1 MKIKD
6 SLWRDPAANPL
17 VNKGQ
22 ARISDREDEQGM
34 QELRGELAT
43 FVCEGQYADG
53 IQRIVRSFLD
63 DLNRSSQRGA
73 WVSGFFGSGKSH
85 LLKMLCH
92 LWRNTEFSDGAT
104 ARGLVQAIP
113 EDLDALL
120 RELDV
125 AGRRAGGLL
134 AAAGSLP
141 SGSTD
146 HVRLTILGFLLRA
159 AGLPAQYPQAQ
170 FCIWLHS
177 EGHFDAVKSAVQ
189 AEGRQFESELN
200 NLYVSGTLSR
210 AIIACDKTFAAAEA
224 EAKQLLKAQ
233 FPPRTSDITT
243 AEFLRTAKDALSHAS
258 VNDGRMPCALIVL
271 DEVQQY
277 IGDSTDRSMLV
288 TEVAETIEKQLD
300 SHVMIVGAGQS
311 ALTDV
316 SLLMKLMDRFTIR
329 VPLSDADVETVTRKV
344 LLKKKP
350 TAVDG
355 LRQLLEHH
363 AGEVSRQLQGT
374 KLGATAADRTTLIE
388 DYPLLP
394 VRRRFWDACF
404 RQIDAAGTHS
414 QLRSQL
420 RILHDALARLADLP
434 LGQVIPGD
442 ELFDSL
448 APEMVNTGVL
458 LREIN
463 ELIVKVGETEGPLAR
478 RLCGLVF
485 LIGRLAR
492 EAGADTGV
500 RATSD
505 HLADLLVNDLAADN
519 ARLRGD
525 VDATLG
531 KLASNGIL
539 MRVGDEYR
547 LQTRQ
552 GAEWDRDFR
561 IRQTRLKNDA
571 AAIQIRRDELLY
583 GEIEKSVRGLRM
595 VHGVSKEPRQ
605 FTLHRGEAPS
615 LATDSSTIPVWVRD
629 GWETLE
635 REVMNAARS
644 VGGNDPT
651 IYVFVPR
658 HSADDIRGQL
668 IEAEAA
674 GQTLDSRGN
683 PTEPEGLEARRS
695 MESRR
700 AGAETARDVLVRD
713 IVARAKVFQGGGTE
727 IFSATL
733 EDRLRRAAEDS
744 LVRLFPRF
752 KEADNAVW
760 STVIK
765 RARDG
770 AENPLQPVGHLAAV
784 EEHPVCKEAVSKI
797 GTGASGSS
805 VRKVLSGSPF
815 GWPRDAVDAAL
826 IALHRSQHLSA
837 TLNGA
842 TVRPGTLDQNR
853 VAKAEFRVER
863 AALSV
868 QDRLILRNLFQIV
881 GVTCKSGDEGHRS
894 DDFLSRLA
902 DLARSAGG
910 EPPLPA
916 PPQLVEIDD
925 VQRLVGN
932 ERLAAIK
939 AKADDWEAKIGDW
952 REAAALVAVRRPVWR
967 MVERLVGHVEGIEAA
982 TPQLKEVDAVREGRQ
997 LLTSA
1002 DPAAGICKSLADLL
1016 RATVKDRNAAHESAY
1031 AEAMEMLGTN
1041 EAWRKASP
1049 VDRDEIANDVGL
1061 IAPEK
1066 PNVSTDEDLV
1076 KYLEKHSLASVRAET
1091 DAVSARVTQAIERA
1105 ARLQEPQVRPVAL
1118 ERATLRDT
1126 AEVEAWTERQRQT
1139 LLKAVADGPIL
1150 VN

>member
-6 SLWRDPAANPL
+6 ALWRDPSAHPL

-34 QELRGELAT
+34 QELRGELST

-63 DLNRSSQRGA
+63 DLNRTSQRGA

-104 ARGLVQAIP
+104 ARSLVQAIP

-125 AGRRAGGLL
+125 AGRRTGGLL

-146 HVRLTILGFLLRA
+146 HVRLTILGLFLRA
-159 AGLPAQYPQAQ
+159 ARLPEQYPQAR

-177 EGHFDAVKSAVQ
+177 EGHFDAVKSAVE
-189 AEGRQFESELN
+189 AEGRQFERELN
-200 NLYVSGTLSR
+200 NLYVSGTLAR
-210 AIIACDKTFAAAEA
+210 AVTACDTSFAASEA

-233 FPPRTSDITT
+233 FPPQTSDITT
-243 AEFLRTAKDALSHAS
+243 AEFLSTAKDALRHAS
-258 VNDGRMPCALIVL
+258 LSDGRMPCALIVL

-316 SLLMKLMDRFTIR
+316 PLLMKLMDRFTIR
-329 VPLSDADVETVTRKV
+329 VPLSDADVEAVTRKV
-344 LLKKKP
+344 LLQKKP
-350 TAVDG
+350 TAVDSV
-355 LRQLLEHH
+355 RQFLEQH
-363 AGEVSRQLQGT
+363 AGEISRQLQGT
-374 KLGATAADRTTLIE
+374 RLGETAADRTTLVE

-420 RILHDALARLADLP
+420 RILYDALARLADLP
-434 LGQVIPGD
+434 LGQIIPGD

-463 ELIVKVGETEGPLAR
+463 ERIVRVGETEGLLAR
-478 RLCGLVF
+478 RICGLVF

-492 EAGADTGV
+492 DAGADTGV

-505 HLADLLVNDLAADN
+505 HLAALLVNDLAADN

-525 VDATLG
+525 VGATLS
-531 KLASNGIL
+531 KLASDGIL
-539 MRVGDEYR
+539 MCVGDEYR

-552 GAEWDRDFR
+552 GAEWDREFR
-561 IRQTRLKNDA
+561 NRQTRLNNDA
-571 AAIQIRRDELLY
+571 AAIQVRRDELLY

-595 VHGVSKEPRQ
+595 LQGVSKEPRQ
-605 FTLHRGEAPS
+605 LAIHRGAAPS
-615 LATDSSTIPVWVRD
+615 HATDNSTIPVWVRD

-635 REVMNAARS
+635 KDVMNAARS
-644 VGGNDPT
+644 AGDNDST

-658 HSADDIRGQL
+658 QSADDIRGQI

-674 GQTLDSRGN
+674 GQTLDARGN

-700 AGAETARDVLVRD
+700 ASAEAARDVLVRD

-727 IFSATL
+727 VFSATL
-733 EDRLRRAAEDS
+733 EDRLRMAAEDS

-752 KEADNAVW
+752 KEADNAAW
-760 STVIK
+760 STAIK
-765 RARDG
+765 RAREG
-770 AENPLQPVGHLAAV
+770 AENPLQPVGHSDAV
-784 EEHPVCKEAVSKI
+784 EKHPVCRQAVSEI
-797 GTGASGSS
+797 GNGAYGSS

-842 TVRPGTLDQNR
+842 AVPPGALDQNR
-853 VAKAEFRVER
+853 VSKAEFRVER

-868 QDRLILRNLFQIV
+868 KDRLVLRNLFQIA
-881 GVTCKSGDEGHRS
+881 GVTCKSGEEGQRS
-894 DDFLSRLA
+894 DDFLSLLA

-910 EPPLPA
+910 DPPLPA
-916 PPQLVEIDD
+916 PPELVEIED

-932 ERLAAIK
+932 QRLAAIK
-939 AKADDWEAKIGDW
+939 AKADDWEAKIGEW
-952 REAAALVAVRRPVWR
+952 RATAELIATRLPEWQMA
-967 MVERLVGHVEGIEAA
+967 ERLAGHVEGIEAA
-982 TPQLKEVDAVREGRQ
+982 TPQLQEVDAVRKGRQ
-997 LLTSA
+997 LLTPA

-1016 RATVKDRNAAHESAY
+1016 RAALQDRTAAHESAY
-1031 AEAMEMLGTN
+1031 AEAMATLRENGVWQKVSSA
-1041 EAWRKASP
+1041 EQDA
-1049 VDRDEIANDVGL
+1049 IANDVGL

-1076 KYLEKHSLASVRAET
+1076 KYLDKHPSASARAET
-1091 DAVSARVTQAIERA
+1091 DAVPARIAQAIERA
-1105 ARLQEPQVRPVAL
+1105 ARLREPQVRPVAL

-1126 AEVEAWTERQRQT
+1126 ADVEAWIERQKQT
-1139 LLKAVADGPIL
+1139 LLNAVAEGPVL

>member
-6 SLWRDPAANPL
+6 ALWRDPSAHPL

-34 QELRGELAT
+34 QELRGELST

-63 DLNRSSQRGA
+63 DLSRTSQRGA

-104 ARGLVQAIP
+104 ARSLVQAIP
-113 EDLDALL
+113 EDLEALL

-125 AGRRAGGLL
+125 AGRRTGGLL

-146 HVRLTILGFLLRA
+146 HVRLTILGLLLRA
-159 AGLPAQYPQAQ
+159 AGLPEQYPQAR

-177 EGHFDAVKSAVQ
+177 EGHFDAVKSAVEV
-189 AEGRQFESELN
+189 EGRQFERELN
-200 NLYVSGTLSR
+200 NLYVSGTLAR
-210 AIIACDKTFAAAEA
+210 AVIACDTTFAASEA

-233 FPPRTSDITT
+233 FPPQTSDITT
-243 AEFLRTAKDALSHAS
+243 AEFLSTAKDALRHAS
-258 VNDGRMPCALIVL
+258 LSDGRMPCALIVL

-316 SLLMKLMDRFTIR
+316 PLLMKLMDRFTIR
-329 VPLSDADVETVTRKV
+329 VPLSDADVEAVTRKV
-344 LLKKKP
+344 LLQKKP
-350 TAVDG
+350 TAVDSV
-355 LRQLLEHH
+355 RQFLEQH
-363 AGEVSRQLQGT
+363 AGEISRQLQGT
-374 KLGATAADRTTLIE
+374 KLGETAADRTTLVE

-420 RILHDALARLADLP
+420 RILYDALARLADLP

-463 ELIVKVGETEGPLAR
+463 ERIVRVGETEGLLAR
-478 RLCGLVF
+478 RICGLVF

-492 EAGADTGV
+492 DAGSDTGV

-505 HLADLLVNDLAADN
+505 HLAALLVNDLAADN

-525 VDATLG
+525 VGATLS
-531 KLASNGIL
+531 KLASDGIL
-539 MRVGDEYR
+539 MCVGDEYR

-552 GAEWDRDFR
+552 GAEWDREFR
-561 IRQTRLKNDA
+561 NRQTRLNNDA
-571 AAIQIRRDELLY
+571 AAIQVRRDELLY

-595 VHGVSKEPRQ
+595 LQGVSKEPRQ
-605 FTLHRGEAPS
+605 LAIHRGAVPS
-615 LATDSSTIPVWVRD
+615 PATDISTISVWVRD

-635 REVMNAARS
+635 KDVMNAARS
-644 VGGNDPT
+644 AGDNDPT

-658 HSADDIRGQL
+658 QSADDIRGQI

-674 GQTLDSRGN
+674 GQTLDARGN

-700 AGAETARDVLVRD
+700 ASAEAARDVLVRD
-713 IVARAKVFQGGGTE
+713 VVARAKVFQGGGTE
-727 IFSATL
+727 VFSATL
-733 EDRLRRAAEDS
+733 EDRLRMAAEDS

-752 KEADNAVW
+752 KEADNAAW
-760 STVIK
+760 STAIK
-765 RARDG
+765 RAREG
-770 AENPLQPVGHLAAV
+770 AENPLRPVGHSDAV
-784 EEHPVCKEAVSKI
+784 EKHPVCRQAVSEI
-797 GTGASGSS
+797 GTGATGSS
-805 VRKVLSGSPF
+805 VRKALSGSPF

-842 TVRPGTLDQNR
+842 AVPPGALDQNR
-853 VAKAEFRVER
+853 VSKAEFRVER

-868 QDRLILRNLFQIV
+868 KDRLVLRNLFQIA
-881 GVTCKSGDEGHRS
+881 GVTCKSGEEGQRS
-894 DDFLSRLA
+894 DDFLSLLA

-910 EPPLPA
+910 DPPLPA
-916 PPQLVEIDD
+916 PPELVEIED

-932 ERLAAIK
+932 QRLAAIK
-939 AKADDWEAKIGDW
+939 AKADDWEAKIGEW
-952 REAAALVAVRRPVWR
+952 RATAELIATRLPEWQ
-967 MVERLVGHVEGIEAA
+967 MVERLARHVDGIEAA
-982 TPQLKEVDAVREGRQ
+982 TPQLQEVDAVLEGRQ
-997 LLTSA
+997 LLTSV
-1002 DPAAGICKSLADLL
+1002 DPAAGIRKSLADLL
-1016 RATVKDRNAAHESAY
+1016 RAAVQDRTATHESAY
-1031 AEAMEMLGTN
+1031 AEAMAMLREN
-1041 EAWRKASP
+1041 EVWQKVSSAEQDA
-1049 VDRDEIANDVGL
+1049 IANDVGL
-1061 IAPEK
+1061 IAPERA
-1066 PNVSTDEDLV
+1066 NVSTDEDLV
-1076 KYLEKHSLASVRAET
+1076 KYLDRRSLASARAET
-1091 DAVSARVTQAIERA
+1091 DAVPARVAQAIERA
-1105 ARLQEPQVRPVAL
+1105 ARLQEPQVRPFAL

-1126 AEVEAWTERQRQT
+1126 AEVEAWTERQKQT
-1139 LLKAVADGPIL
+1139 LLKAVADGPVL